1 MKTIFKLIGFFVTSI
16 GFFWSHLDLI
26 RIYFSCKVKDDTF
39 PEYFAVFPFIY
50 KSQSLATSMA
60 NEYYLLGILLNSIIT
75 TTLFLFID
83 SILSILSKIYLV
95 LKLIILSFS
104 LFNIYISYTFIRDDN
119 FRFKSD
125 FREQVKE
132 FKADCKLKIKVL

>member
-26 RIYFSCKVKDDTF
+26 RIYFSCKAKDDVF
-39 PEYFAVFPFIY
+39 PEYFAAFPFIY

-60 NEYYLLGILLNSIIT
+60 NEYYLLGIILNSIIT

-83 SILSILSKIYLV
+83 SILSNFLKSKVSILSNSVLNEKIRR
-95 LKLIILSFS
+95 
-104 LFNIYISYTFIRDDN
+104 N
-119 FRFKSD
+119 
-125 FREQVKE
+125 
-132 FKADCKLKIKVL
+132 